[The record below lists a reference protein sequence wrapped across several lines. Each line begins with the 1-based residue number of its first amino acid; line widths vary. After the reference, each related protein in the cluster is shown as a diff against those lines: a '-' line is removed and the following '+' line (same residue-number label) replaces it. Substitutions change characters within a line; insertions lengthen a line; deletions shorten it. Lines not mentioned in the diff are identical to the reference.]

1 MVEGG
6 KGSLSKEVEAQKGVK
21 QAKVTQILVD
31 KRGDSQVGILAW
43 TPAIILDGALLPA
56 EVLIRNF

>member
-6 KGSLSKEVEAQKGVK
+6 KGSLSKEVEALKGLK

-31 KRGDSQVGILAW
+31 KRGDSQVGILAC
-43 TPAIILDGALLPA
+43 TPAIILDGVLLPA
-56 EVLIRNF
+56 DVLIKNF